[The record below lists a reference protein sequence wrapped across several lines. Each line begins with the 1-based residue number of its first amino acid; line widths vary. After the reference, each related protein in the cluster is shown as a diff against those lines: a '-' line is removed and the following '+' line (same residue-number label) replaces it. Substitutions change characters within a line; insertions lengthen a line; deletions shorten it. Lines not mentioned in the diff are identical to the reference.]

1 VSTSLDRRYA
11 AFGVAVSA
19 LGAATGAA
27 RLAAAPVRVAA
38 RAPLIGGPLRRAAG
52 MLEAEGRAQLEAA
65 LDDVLAGPL
74 AERIAYALARH
85 QVIERMAAE
94 VAATADV
101 ERVVSSALESRLV
114 LELTDSILRS
124 AEMQRAI
131 EHLASSPELRSAI
144 ASQSSGM
151 AEDMVAGLRVRS
163 ESIDDAAER
172 TVRRW
177 LRRP

>member
-1 VSTSLDRRYA
+1 VSTSLDRRHA

-19 LGAATGAA
+19 LGAATGAV

-38 RAPLIGGPLRRAAG
+38 RAPLIGAPLRRAAA
-52 MLEAEGRAQLEAA
+52 MLEAEGRAQLEGAI
-65 LDDVLAGPL
+65 DDVLAGPL
-74 AERIAYALARH
+74 AEQIAYSLARNR
-85 QVIERMAAE
+85 VIERMAAE
-94 VAATADV
+94 IAATADV
-101 ERVVSSALESRLV
+101 ELVVSSALESRLV

-151 AEDMVAGLRVRS
+151 AEDMVAGLRERS

-177 LRRP
+177 LRRR